1 MRCDTPFVGD
11 VRDRREVAW
20 QTKNY
25 CNMTVKEIIFFFT
38 DTIFRKK
45 PDEYKNPVVR
55 WAARQYKLLFYTV
68 QGLSQHGTMV
78 QSAAMTFYTLI
89 SIVPI
94 VALVFAVVKGFGLL
108 DGLVENLYGIFPQM
122 PEVVDYVVEFA
133 QKTLARTQSGWVAAI
148 SLVTLFWSVIRVFGS
163 VEDAFNNIW
172 EVKSTRSI
180 ARKYTDYIAVVI
192 IAPLLWIVASSAGTY
207 VNEIFGI
214 DVLVGWVQVASKAFS
229 LVITWLM
236 FTFIY
241 VLLPNTKVRFGS
253 ALISAIIAGTIFLLF
268 QWGYVFLQKW
278 MTSYNAIY
286 GSFAALPLFLI
297 WMQTSWQIL
306 LLGGEL
312 SFAFQNIQRFDEERE
327 SLLAS
332 YDCRRKLMVAVM
344 VIVGKAFRDGRG
356 AVPVVEIRERLALPT
371 RILSNILFTLV
382 SAGMLNEIHR
392 EDSEY
397 DVSYAPARD
406 ISTLRLYDVLEAVD
420 NKGFGRDNIEL
431 KGDDLDKSSAV
442 VERLKDVTRS
452 SSENIL
458 LLELMNDDK

>member
-1 MRCDTPFVGD
+1 
-11 VRDRREVAW
+11 
-20 QTKNY
+20 
-25 CNMTVKEIIFFFT
+25 MTVKEIIFFFT

>member
-1 MRCDTPFVGD
+1 
-11 VRDRREVAW
+11 
-20 QTKNY
+20 
-25 CNMTVKEIIFFFT
+25 
-38 DTIFRKK
+38 
-45 PDEYKNPVVR
+45 
-55 WAARQYKLLFYTV
+55 
-68 QGLSQHGTMV
+68 MV

-172 EVKSTRSI
+172 EVKSTRSFV
-180 ARKYTDYIAVVI
+180 RKYTDYIAVVI

-207 VNEIFGI
+207 VSEIFGI

-229 LVITWLM
+229 LIITWLM

-297 WMQTSWQIL
+297 WLQTSWQIL

-356 AVPVVEIRERLALPT
+356 AVPAVEIKERLALPT

-392 EDSEY
+392 EESEY

-420 NKGFGRDNIEL
+420 NQGFGRDNIEL
-431 KGDDLDKSSAV
+431 KGDDLDQSSAV

-452 SSENIL
+452 SSDNIL

>member
-1 MRCDTPFVGD
+1 
-11 VRDRREVAW
+11 
-20 QTKNY
+20 
-25 CNMTVKEIIFFFT
+25 MTVKEIIFFFT

-172 EVKSTRSI
+172 EVKSTRSFV
-180 ARKYTDYIAVVI
+180 RKYTDYIAVVI

-207 VNEIFGI
+207 VSEIFGI

-229 LVITWLM
+229 LIITWLM

-297 WMQTSWQIL
+297 WLQTSWQIL

-356 AVPVVEIRERLALPT
+356 AVPAVEIKERLALPT

-392 EDSEY
+392 EESEY

-420 NKGFGRDNIEL
+420 NQGFGRDNIEL
-431 KGDDLDKSSAV
+431 KGDDLDQSSAV

-452 SSENIL
+452 SSDNIL

>member
-1 MRCDTPFVGD
+1 
-11 VRDRREVAW
+11 
-20 QTKNY
+20 
-25 CNMTVKEIIFFFT
+25 
-38 DTIFRKK
+38 
-45 PDEYKNPVVR
+45 
-55 WAARQYKLLFYTV
+55 
-68 QGLSQHGTMV
+68 
-78 QSAAMTFYTLI
+78 
-89 SIVPI
+89 
-94 VALVFAVVKGFGLL
+94 
-108 DGLVENLYGIFPQM
+108 M

-133 QKTLARTQSGWVAAI
+133 QKTLARTQSGWVAAV
-148 SLVTLFWSVIRVFGS
+148 SLVTLFWAVIRVFGS

-172 EVKSTRSI
+172 EVKSSRSI
-180 ARKYTDYIAVVI
+180 ARKYSDYIAI
-192 IAPLLWIVASSAGTY
+192 IIVAPLLWIVASSAGTY
-207 VNEIFGI
+207 VSEIFGI

-229 LVITWLM
+229 LIITWLM

-297 WMQTSWQIL
+297 WLQTSWQIL

-356 AVPVVEIRERLALPT
+356 AVPAVEIKERLALPT

-392 EDSEY
+392 EESEY

-420 NKGFGRDNIEL
+420 NQGFGRDNIEL
-431 KGDDLDKSSAV
+431 KGDDLDQSSAV

-452 SSENIL
+452 SSDNIL

>member
-1 MRCDTPFVGD
+1 M
-11 VRDRREVAW
+11 
-20 QTKNY
+20 
-25 CNMTVKEIIFFFT
+25 
-38 DTIFRKK
+38 
-45 PDEYKNPVVR
+45 
-55 WAARQYKLLFYTV
+55 
-68 QGLSQHGTMV
+68 
-78 QSAAMTFYTLI
+78 
-89 SIVPI
+89 
-94 VALVFAVVKGFGLL
+94 
-108 DGLVENLYGIFPQM
+108 
-122 PEVVDYVVEFA
+122 
-133 QKTLARTQSGWVAAI
+133 
-148 SLVTLFWSVIRVFGS
+148 
-163 VEDAFNNIW
+163 
-172 EVKSTRSI
+172 
-180 ARKYTDYIAVVI
+180 
-192 IAPLLWIVASSAGTY
+192 WIVASSAGTY
-207 VNEIFGI
+207 VSEIFGI

-229 LVITWLM
+229 LIITWLM

-297 WMQTSWQIL
+297 WLQTSWQIL

-356 AVPVVEIRERLALPT
+356 AVPAVEIKERLALPT

-392 EDSEY
+392 EESEY

-406 ISTLRLYDVLEAVD
+406 ISTLRLYDVLEEVD
-420 NKGFGRDNIEL
+420 NEGFGRDNIEL

-452 SSENIL
+452 SSDNIL